1 MRDLPNKG
9 GNYKGRKFTLKEW
22 TLDPSVTA
30 HTSKPWLHGKPCKRC
45 ASTVRF
51 DGPSKQ
57 CVRCLKQWRKEN
69 RHKWKRTKR
78 PYNMQQNPLFKTHG
92 MTVEKYNQLLKK
104 QGGVCAVCKEPES
117 FRKQRLSTDHC
128 HKSHRFRGLLCNAC
142 NRGLGLF
149 RDNPEALRAAADY
162 LENNE
167 WTL

>member
-1 MRDLPNKG
+1 
-9 GNYKGRKFTLKEW
+9 
-22 TLDPSVTA
+22 
-30 HTSKPWLHGKPCKRC
+30 
-45 ASTVRF
+45 
-51 DGPSKQ
+51 
-57 CVRCLKQWRKEN
+57 
-69 RHKWKRTKR
+69 
-78 PYNMQQNPLFKTHG
+78 MQQNPLFKTHG